1 MFSDASV
8 RRTHRSPWTSCPLHS
23 TSRSGSCIV
32 PHNQSS
38 YVPVQAPVPQRN
50 EKAVA
55 DTSMPGHGIQ
65 ESSDVRNVTCGCEP
79 MRTVP
84 RSMPHPSH
92 TSDLRSPRHCRS
104 CRTKTKPAR
113 AWPPA
118 RCCSTCI
125 GRGGHVPF
133 TCPWCMRVRWKGAEK
148 KSTGKPAGEGRGHG
162 ECHNGVR
169 RGSTAIG
176 FAASG

>member
-1 MFSDASV
+1 LGPVDAEGCLAMRV
-8 RRTHRSPWTSCPLHS
+8 CGALTGPLGRRARCTAR
-23 TSRSGSCIV
+23 V
-32 PHNQSS
+32 
-38 YVPVQAPVPQRN
+38 A
-50 EKAVA
+50 AVA
-55 DTSMPGHGIQ
+55 ASFRTINRHMCPCRRLCLNAMRKQSQILPCLGMGFR
-65 ESSDVRNVTCGCEP
+65 SRATAAVRNVTCGCEP

-125 GRGGHVPF
+125 GRGGHVPL

-148 KSTGKPAGEGRGHG
+148 KSIQAS
-162 ECHNGVR
+162 R
-169 RGSTAIG
+169 RWQRAR
-176 FAASG
+176 